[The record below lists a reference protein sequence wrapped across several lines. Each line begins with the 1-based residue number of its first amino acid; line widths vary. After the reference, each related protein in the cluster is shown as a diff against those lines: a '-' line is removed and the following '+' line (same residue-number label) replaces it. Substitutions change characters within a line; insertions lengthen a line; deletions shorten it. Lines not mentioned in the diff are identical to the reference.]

1 MSNTSAKSEEA
12 RRVAQT
18 LREIE
23 EDRDLVKR
31 RVERERA
38 ARDARE
44 KAQKEA
50 EEKEKLKGDEES
62 APSASRAPT
71 YSGGMD
77 GGGGRGSGKRDKWKG
92 GRTLD
97 GRDERMDDGLDGTSG
112 VKEGNR
118 YEDEEDGMA
127 DSDSD
132 SDGMEQDEE
141 DERMLRQRRPHG
153 ASTYSGE
160 GRRLG
165 GGDDDVVK
173 TEQGEVKAE
182 PM

>member
-31 RVERERA
+31 RVERERVV
-38 ARDARE
+38 RDARE

-77 GGGGRGSGKRDKWKG
+77 GGGGRGGGKRSKWKG

-97 GRDERMDDGLDGTSG
+97 GRDERMEDGASNADV
-112 VKEGNR
+112 VKEEEH

-127 DSDSD
+127 DFDSG
-132 SDGMEQDEE
+132 SDGMEEDEE
-141 DERMLRQRRPHG
+141 DEPMLRQRRPHG

-165 GGDDDVVK
+165 GEDDDVVK

-182 PM
+182 PV